1 MDTQPDLQEHT
12 NGPRYASNGLIF
24 ALIIIAVLLGA
35 TAGWMRYSKKRACG
49 FQDAAY
55 QGMGAMLPELC
66 PIGGVIPGGAAS
78 RFICPQCSSYCW
90 TQVRAGCPLC
100 PICRQPM
107 VPEVTGVAP
116 AAGPTAAAPARADSP
131 GRMGGA
137 GLGPGG
143 LLVCPKCGMTV
154 AHQRGVPCFTV
165 ACTSCGTMMTR
176 VR

>member
-90 TQVRAGCPLC
+90 TRVRAGCPLC
-100 PICRQPM
+100 PFCKQAM
-107 VPEVTGVAP
+107 VQDAPVVVPAGGVI
-116 AAGPTAAAPARADSP
+116 
-131 GRMGGA
+131 
-137 GLGPGG
+137 PGG
-143 LLVCPKCGMTV
+143 TASRFICPQCSSYCWT
-154 AHQRGVPCFTV
+154 Q
-165 ACTSCGTMMTR
+165 
-176 VR
+176 VRAGCP